1 MMSVKN
7 LLLAFTFGKGDGK
20 MARTVIVE
28 DAPKFGMKDK
38 IGYALGD
45 FGCNLSF
52 VMVSTYFMVFYV
64 TVMGIS
70 PIHFGFIALA
80 SRIWDGINDILVGSM
95 VDRLRPK
102 PGKSK
107 FKIWMFYGSI
117 LLIFATIIMFTPIE
131 SLSYNGRLA
140 MCMGSYAMWTFV
152 YTSVNVPYGSMA
164 SVITTDG
171 VQRAEL
177 SKYRALGS
185 LLGNVPA
192 GVILPLVLYSA
203 QTGDPIFSRFI
214 PTAIIMGLM
223 GTICIQACIKMC
235 TERIVRIE
243 EPQDLNQPRGNFF
256 KTFFSA
262 MSSRPMIGLI
272 IATCALLMLLQSNN
286 ATNQYVF
293 MLHYKRTD
301 LLSLTMMLSYIP
313 QILMMIFLTPLVKKI
328 GKKNLITYPFIGV
341 VLVAAFMAFTPM
353 ENPYMWIVCQFLIG
367 LLQGAFVMLMWAL
380 ISDVI
385 DYMEVRT
392 GRREEGT
399 VYSSVT
405 LFRKFASGFGQV
417 VIGAGLS
424 WAGYNET
431 LNVAQQA
438 AGVGAGVKTFAALLL
453 LIGGA
458 IIFLSMKFI
467 YNLDDEKMKEVES
480 KLNHS
485 SEVSVEAEM
494 LMESIVESS
503 ESNEVLKDPTT

>member
-1 MMSVKN
+1 
-7 LLLAFTFGKGDGK
+7 
-20 MARTVIVE
+20 MAKTVIVD

-70 PIHFGFIALA
+70 PVHFGFIALA
-80 SRIWDGINDILVGSM
+80 SRVWDGLNDIFVGSM

-107 FKIWMFYGSI
+107 FKTWMFYGSI

-131 SLSYNGRLA
+131 ALSYGGRLA
-140 MCMGSYAMWTFV
+140 MCMGSYALWTLV
-152 YTSVNVPYGSMA
+152 YTAVNVPYGSMA

-171 VQRAEL
+171 VERAEL

-192 GVILPLVLYSA
+192 GVVLPLVLYNA
-203 QTGDPIFSRFI
+203 QSGDPIFSRFI
-214 PTAIIMGLM
+214 PTAIVMGLM
-223 GTICIQACIKMC
+223 GTVCIQACAKMC
-235 TERIVRIE
+235 TERIVRVE
-243 EPQDLNQPRGNFF
+243 EPTDTNQSRGNFF

-293 MLHYKRTD
+293 MLHYQRTD

-341 VLVAAFMAFTPM
+341 VAVAAFMMITPM
-353 ENPYMWIVCQFLIG
+353 DNPYVWIACQFFIG

-380 ISDVI
+380 ISDII
-385 DYMEVRT
+385 DYMEART

-417 VIGAGLS
+417 VIGTGLS
-424 WAGYNET
+424 AVGYNET
-431 LNVAQQA
+431 VNVAQQA
-438 AGVGAGVKTFAALLL
+438 AGVGSGVKTFAALLL

-458 IIFLSMKFI
+458 IIFCSMKFI
-467 YNLDDEKMKEVES
+467 YNLDDEKMKEVEA
-480 KLNHS
+480 KLNHEP
-485 SEVSVEAEM
+485 EVETEAAM
-494 LMESIVESS
+494 IMESIA
-503 ESNEVLKDPTT
+503 ESNQSNEIMKEPNA